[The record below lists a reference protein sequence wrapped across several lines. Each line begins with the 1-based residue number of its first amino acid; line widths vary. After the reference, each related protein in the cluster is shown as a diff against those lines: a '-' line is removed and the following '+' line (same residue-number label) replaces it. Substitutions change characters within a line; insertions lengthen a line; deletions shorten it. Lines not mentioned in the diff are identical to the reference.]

1 VVLLIGRRY
10 WTQNLE
16 TRRGESVMDQET
28 EDRELLGDNLRES
41 LRELVS
47 YEIERIVDENNEWF
61 MEMLKE
67 VVVDCLE
74 EQK

>member
-1 VVLLIGRRY
+1 M
-10 WTQNLE
+10 
-16 TRRGESVMDQET
+16 MDQET
-28 EDRELLGDNLRES
+28 EDRKILGDNLRES

>member
-1 VVLLIGRRY
+1 M
-10 WTQNLE
+10 
-16 TRRGESVMDQET
+16 MDQET